1 VEVAVPRLEREPT
14 FLPLTINATYAV
26 ARATLDA
33 PALRSSAALVRDRA
47 QRADAAAAECW
58 AALCAGCDAPG
69 RRALPDRLRE
79 LAEATSVFAGT
90 RWWFGRGSQHRERV
104 NGELARIE
112 EAVDEGD
119 GADFAEAFV
128 GYDQAVAA
136 VLVNSHSRMETPA
149 Q

>member
-1 VEVAVPRLEREPT
+1 MPRLERDPT
-14 FLPLTINATYAV
+14 FLPLTIAATYAL
-26 ARATLDA
+26 ARATVDA
-33 PALRSSAALVRDRA
+33 PALRTSAELVRARA
-47 QRADAAAAECW
+47 HSADAAAAECW

-69 RRALPDRLRE
+69 RRDLPGRLRD
-79 LAEATSVFAGT
+79 LTEAALDFAGT
-90 RWWFGRGSQHRERV
+90 RWCFGRGAQHRERV
-104 NGELARIE
+104 TGELTRIE
-112 EAVDEGD
+112 EAVAERD

>member
-1 VEVAVPRLEREPT
+1 VPRPEREPT
-14 FLPLTINATYAV
+14 FLPLTIEATYAV
-26 ARATLDA
+26 ARATFDA
-33 PALRSSAALVRDRA
+33 PALRVNAEVVRDRA
-47 QRADAAAAECW
+47 HRADAAAAECW

-69 RRALPDRLRE
+69 RRALPVRLRE
-79 LAEATSVFAGT
+79 LTEATSAYAGT

-104 NGELARIE
+104 TGELARIE
-112 EAVDEGD
+112 EAVDERD

-136 VLVNSHSRMETPA
+136 VLVNSHSRLETPA

>member
-1 VEVAVPRLEREPT
+1 MPRLEREPT

-26 ARATLDA
+26 ARAMADA
-33 PALRSSAALVRDRA
+33 PALRVTAEQVRDRA
-47 QRADAAAAECW
+47 HRADAAAAECW

-69 RRALPDRLRE
+69 RRALPHRLRE
-79 LAEATSVFAGT
+79 LAEATSVYAGT
-90 RWWFGRGSQHRERV
+90 RWWFGRGSQHRERIAA
-104 NGELARIE
+104 ELARIE
-112 EAVDEGD
+112 EAVAERD

-136 VLVNSHSRMETPA
+136 VLVNSHSRLETPA

>member
-1 VEVAVPRLEREPT
+1 MARLDRETT
-14 FLPLTINATYAV
+14 FLPLTIDATCALT
-26 ARATLDA
+26 RATADT
-33 PALRSSAALVRDRA
+33 PALRGSAELVRDRA
-47 QRADAAAAECW
+47 RSANAAAAECW

-79 LAEATSVFAGT
+79 LTEATSVYAGT

-104 NGELARIE
+104 NGELVRIE
-112 EAVDEGD
+112 EAVDERD

-136 VLVNSHSRMETPA
+136 VLVNSHSRLETPA

>member
-1 VEVAVPRLEREPT
+1 MPRLEREPT

-26 ARATLDA
+26 ARATADT
-33 PALRSSAALVRDRA
+33 PGLRACADQVRARA
-47 QRADAAAAECW
+47 HLADAAAAECW

-69 RRALPDRLRE
+69 KRVLPARLRE
-79 LAEATSVFAGT
+79 LTEATLDYAGT

-104 NGELARIE
+104 SGELARIE
-112 EAVDEGD
+112 EAVAERD

-136 VLVNSHSRMETPA
+136 VLVNSHSRLETPA

>member
-1 VEVAVPRLEREPT
+1 MPRLEREPS
-14 FLPLTINATYAV
+14 FLPLTIKATYAV
-26 ARATLDA
+26 ARAAADT
-33 PALRSSAALVRDRA
+33 PALRTTAEQVRDRA
-47 QRADAAAAECW
+47 CRADAAAAECW

-69 RRALPDRLRE
+69 RRDLPNRLRE
-79 LAEATSVFAGT
+79 LTEATSAYAGT

-104 NGELARIE
+104 SGELTRIE
-112 EAVDEGD
+112 EAVAERD

-136 VLVNSHSRMETPA
+136 VLVNSHSRLETPA